1 MTKTELV
8 KAIAAKADL
17 SNAQSAKALDA
28 FIEAV
33 TDALKAGDKISL
45 VGFGTFEVKAVPA
58 KEGINPATGAKI
70 KIAASKKPVLKFGKA
85 YKDAING

>member
-8 KAIAAKADL
+8 KAIAANAEI
-17 SNAQSAKALDA
+17 SNAQAAKALDA
-28 FIEAV
+28 FIDAV
-33 TDALKAGDKISL
+33 TAAIKGGDKVSL
-45 VGFGTFEVKAVPA
+45 VGFGTFEVKDVPA

>member
-8 KAIAAKADL
+8 KAIAAPAEI
-17 SNAQSAKALDA
+17 SNVQAGKALDA
-28 FIEAV
+28 FIDAV
-33 TDALKAGDKISL
+33 TAAIKGGDKVSL
-45 VGFGTFEVKAVPA
+45 VGFGTFELKDVPA

-85 YKDAING
+85 YKDAFNA

>member
-8 KAIAAKADL
+8 KAIAAKAEI
-17 SNAQSAKALDA
+17 SNVQAGKALDA

-33 TDALKAGDKISL
+33 TGAIKGGDKVSL
-45 VGFGTFEVKAVPA
+45 VGFGTFELKAVPA

-85 YKDAING
+85 YKDSFNA

>member
-8 KAIAAKADL
+8 KAIAAKAEL
-17 SNAQSAKALDA
+17 TNAQSAKALDA

-33 TDALKAGDKISL
+33 TEALKAGEKLAL
-45 VGFGTFEVKAVPA
+45 VGFGTFEVKDVPA

-70 KIAASKKPVLKFGKA
+70 QIAASKKPVLKFSKSF
-85 YKDAING
+85 KDALN

>member
-8 KAIAAKADL
+8 KAIAANAEI
-17 SNAQSAKALDA
+17 SNAQAAKALDA

-33 TDALKAGDKISL
+33 TGAIKGGDKVSL
-45 VGFGTFEVKAVPA
+45 VGFGTFELKAVPA

-85 YKDAING
+85 YNDSFNA

>member
-8 KAIAAKADL
+8 KAIAAKADITN
-17 SNAQSAKALDA
+17 SQSAKALDA
-28 FIEAV
+28 FVEAV
-33 TDALKAGDKISL
+33 TEALKAGEKLSL
-45 VGFGTFEVKAVPA
+45 VGFGTFEVKDVPA
-58 KEGINPATGAKI
+58 KEGINPATGEKI

>member
-8 KAIAAKADL
+8 KAIAAQAEI
-17 SNAQSAKALDA
+17 SNAQAGKALDA
-28 FIEAV
+28 FIDAV
-33 TDALKAGDKISL
+33 TGAIKGGDKVSL
-45 VGFGTFEVKAVPA
+45 VGFGTFELKDVPA

-85 YKDAING
+85 YKDAFNA